1 MSSGERTLFLIKP
14 DGVQRGLVSVII
26 ERIEKK
32 GLQIVGLKMMIV
44 SGDLAK
50 KHYEEHVGKPFFD
63 NLVSFITSSPIVAMV
78 LQGPNSIEL
87 TRNMMGKTNPLE
99 ALPGTIRADFGVEV
113 GRNLVHGSDSPDS
126 AIREISLFFEDSELL
141 DWKNNQANWIIES

>member
-1 MSSGERTLFLIKP
+1 MSSSERTLFLIKP
-14 DGVQRGLVSVII
+14 DGVQRGLVSNII

-32 GLQIVGLKMMIV
+32 GLLIVGLKMMIV
-44 SGDLAK
+44 SENLAK

-63 NLVSFITSSPIVAMV
+63 NLVSFITSSPIIAMV

-99 ALPGTIRADFGVEV
+99 ALPGTIRADFAKSIDA
-113 GRNLVHGSDSPDS
+113 NAVHGSDSATS
-126 AIREISLFFEDSELL
+126 AEREINYFFSQGEICS
-141 DWKNNQANWIIES
+141 